1 VRWST
6 VRSTRRASTVE
17 LAVCEVG
24 DPSAPAAVIAHGV
37 GSCVEFAVA
46 CWADGLQEA
55 GFRLVTYDLRGHA
68 RSTPLARGADQ
79 ALIAHAGD
87 LAVVC
92 RTFQPRLVGGFS
104 LGGIAALHYA
114 ADLAAEHALDIAG
127 ILVGMPALLGPGTP
141 TGRANTATADVV
153 EADGVSATLA
163 DIAADDAV
171 PRWVVEEL
179 YASWPRH
186 RSDSLVAALRR
197 LGREP
202 ALDLAVLALVTAPVG
217 VAAFA
222 DDPAHPRDDADVYAA
237 ALPNAVVA
245 ETTLA
250 AVGADRG
257 AVGRTAVAAWRQA
270 ATLSGSR

>member
-1 VRWST
+1 MRWST

-46 CWADGLQEA
+46 CWADGLAAA

-68 RSTPLARGADQ
+68 RSTPLSRGADQ
-79 ALIAHAGD
+79 ALAAHAGD
-87 LAVVC
+87 LAAVC
-92 RTFQPRLVGGFS
+92 ERFTPRLVGGFS
-104 LGGIAALHYA
+104 LGGIAALQYA
-114 ADLAAEHALDIAG
+114 ADLAAEGDLDLDG
-127 ILVGMPALLGPGTP
+127 LLVAMPALLGPGTP
-141 TGRANTATADVV
+141 TGLANAAMADVV
-153 EADGVSATLA
+153 AARGVDATLA
-163 DIAADDAV
+163 DVARDECV

-186 RSDSLVAALRR
+186 RSDSLIAALRR

-202 ALDLAVLALVTAPVG
+202 ALDLASLAAVDVAVG
-217 VAAFA
+217 VAAFT
-222 DDPAHPRDDADVYAA
+222 DDPAHARADAEAYAA
-237 ALPNAVVA
+237 ALPRAVVA

-250 AVGADRG
+250 GVGADRA
-257 AVGRTAVAAWRQA
+257 AVGRTAVAAWQQA
-270 ATLSGSR
+270 REVTGSR